1 MRFSK
6 LVKTASAAAL
16 MFALHAN
23 ATVIN
28 GVNYKQFTGTGS
40 ICPDGSAVV
49 VSNKVKYCKSFR
61 ANISWEI
68 PISRTNGDAL
78 KIADLKG
85 YEVYWTRSS
94 DNAKGVI
101 KISSASQIATT
112 LEVYTPGTYNF
123 AMSAIDTAGLKSP
136 LSAMVEAKLGN

>member
-6 LVKTASAAAL
+6 LLKIGSAAAL

-28 GVNYKQFTGTGS
+28 GVNYKQFTGSGKT
-40 ICPDGSAVV
+40 CPDGSAVFV
-49 VSNKVKYCKSFR
+49 YNNVKYCKAIR
-61 ANISWEI
+61 ANISWSI
-68 PISRTNGDAL
+68 PVTRTNGTAL
-78 KIADLKG
+78 QVAELKG
-85 YEVYWTRSS
+85 YEVYWTRAS

-101 KISSASQIATT
+101 KISSATQIATAFD
-112 LEVYTPGTYNF
+112 VYTPGTYYF

-136 LSAMVEAKLGN
+136 LSTLIEAKLGS